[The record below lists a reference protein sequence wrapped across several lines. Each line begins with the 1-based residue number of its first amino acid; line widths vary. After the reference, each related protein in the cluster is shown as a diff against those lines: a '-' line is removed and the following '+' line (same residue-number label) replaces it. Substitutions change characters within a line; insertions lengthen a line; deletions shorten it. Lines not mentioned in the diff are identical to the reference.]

1 MEEAVAGEVSFS
13 RICGP
18 AEHGPTRMYEALAGK
33 CCGALLEPCPP
44 HGHFLQGFPPP
55 SSSSTRNLFKSKSN
69 TVRYLNERIL
79 SWKGRYRLNVIGVT
93 TQELPSP
100 RPAPPRA
107 GASQRPECA
116 HMCA

>member
-55 SSSSTRNLFKSKSN
+55 SSSSTRSLFKSKSN

-116 HMCA
+116 HVCA